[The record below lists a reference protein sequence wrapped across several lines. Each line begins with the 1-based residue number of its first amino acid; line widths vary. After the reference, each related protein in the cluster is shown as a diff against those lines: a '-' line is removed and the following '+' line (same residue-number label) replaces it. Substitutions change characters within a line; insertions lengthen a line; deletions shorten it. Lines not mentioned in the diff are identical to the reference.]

1 MDEMKCSEYGAVLPQ
16 DVRFCPVCGCPTEEV
31 TNNPSEEN
39 ASVAVEPAILNE
51 TNVANDESAANAAN
65 TANAVPIVPLE
76 KAKTYKVNFAAL
88 ASLVLGIVIIIMGSS
103 VMNKNADLSVYKA
116 KPYDAD
122 YAAFG
127 GDFYTEIYAVTD
139 MIVDELNDM
148 NNGIATV
155 SRAVV
160 AEVNTVYYTT
170 GMLMIA
176 IGLGVIAIAG
186 VHVVK
191 RERSIT

>member
-1 MDEMKCSEYGAVLPQ
+1 MDEMKCSECGAVLPQ
-16 DVRFCPVCGCPTEEV
+16 DVRFCPVCGCPTEEA
-31 TNNPSEEN
+31 TNSPSEEN
-39 ASVAVEPAILNE
+39 ASAAVEPAILNE
-51 TNVANDESAANAAN
+51 TNAADEESA
-65 TANAVPIVPLE
+65 ANAVPIVPLE
-76 KAKTYKVNFAAL
+76 KAEKTYKVNFAAL

-103 VMNKNADLSVYKA
+103 VMNKNADLAVYKA
-116 KPYDAD
+116 NPYDAD

-186 VHVVK
+186 VHVIK
-191 RERSIT
+191 RECSST

>member
-1 MDEMKCSEYGAVLPQ
+1 MDEMKCSECGAVLPQ

-31 TNNPSEEN
+31 TNSPSEEN
-39 ASVAVEPAILNE
+39 ANAAVEPAILNE
-51 TNVANDESAANAAN
+51 TNAADEESAVN
-65 TANAVPIVPLE
+65 TAPIVPLE
-76 KAKTYKVNFAAL
+76 KAEKTYKVNFAAL

-103 VMNKNADLSVYKA
+103 VMNKNADLAVYKA
-116 KPYDAD
+116 NPYDAD

-191 RERSIT
+191 RKRSIT

>member
-1 MDEMKCSEYGAVLPQ
+1 MDEMKCTECGAVLPQ
-16 DVRFCPVCGCPTEEV
+16 DVRFCPVCGCPTEEA
-31 TNNPSEEN
+31 TNSPSEEN
-39 ASVAVEPAILNE
+39 ASAAVEPAILNE
-51 TNVANDESAANAAN
+51 TNAANDESAVN
-65 TANAVPIVPLE
+65 TAPIVPLE
-76 KAKTYKVNFAAL
+76 KAEKTYKVNFAAL

-103 VMNKNADLSVYKA
+103 VMNKNADLAVYKA
-116 KPYDAD
+116 NPYDAD

-170 GMLMIA
+170 GTLMIA

>member
-1 MDEMKCSEYGAVLPQ
+1 MRRGASARCP
-16 DVRFCPVCGCPTEEV
+16 FCPVCGCPTEEA
-31 TNNPSEEN
+31 TNSPSEEN
-39 ASVAVEPAILNE
+39 ANAAVEPAILNE
-51 TNVANDESAANAAN
+51 TNAANDESAVN
-65 TANAVPIVPLE
+65 TAPIVPLE
-76 KAKTYKVNFAAL
+76 KTEKTYKVNFAAL

-103 VMNKNADLSVYKA
+103 VMNKNADLAVYKA
-116 KPYDAD
+116 NPYDAD

-155 SRAVV
+155 THAVV

>member
-1 MDEMKCSEYGAVLPQ
+1 MDEMKCSECGAVLPQ

-31 TNNPSEEN
+31 TNSPSEEN
-39 ASVAVEPAILNE
+39 ANAAVEPAILNE
-51 TNVANDESAANAAN
+51 TNAANDESAVN
-65 TANAVPIVPLE
+65 TAPIVPLE
-76 KAKTYKVNFAAL
+76 KTEKTYKVNFAAL

-103 VMNKNADLSVYKA
+103 VMNKNADLAVYKA
-116 KPYDAD
+116 NPYDAD

-191 RERSIT
+191 RERSST

>member
-1 MDEMKCSEYGAVLPQ
+1 MDEMKCSECGAVLPQ
-16 DVRFCPVCGCPTEEV
+16 DVRFCPACGCPTEEA
-31 TNNPSEEN
+31 TNSPSEEN
-39 ASVAVEPAILNE
+39 ANAAVEPAILNE
-51 TNVANDESAANAAN
+51 INAANDESAVN
-65 TANAVPIVPLE
+65 TAPIVPLE
-76 KAKTYKVNFAAL
+76 KTEETYKVNFAAL

-103 VMNKNADLSVYKA
+103 VMNKNADLAVYKA
-116 KPYDAD
+116 NPYDAD

>member
-1 MDEMKCSEYGAVLPQ
+1 MDEMKCSECGAVLPQ

-31 TNNPSEEN
+31 TNSPSEEN
-39 ASVAVEPAILNE
+39 ASAAVEPAILNE
-51 TNVANDESAANAAN
+51 TNAANDESAVN
-65 TANAVPIVPLE
+65 TAPIVPLE
-76 KAKTYKVNFAAL
+76 KAEKTYKVNFAAL

-103 VMNKNADLSVYKA
+103 VMNKNADLAVYKA
-116 KPYDAD
+116 NPYDAD

>member
-1 MDEMKCSEYGAVLPQ
+1 MDEMKCSECGAVLPQ
-16 DVRFCPVCGCPTEEV
+16 DVRFCPVCGCPTEEA
-31 TNNPSEEN
+31 TNSPSEEN
-39 ASVAVEPAILNE
+39 ASAAVEPAILNE
-51 TNVANDESAANAAN
+51 TNAADEESAANAA
-65 TANAVPIVPLE
+65 PIVPLE
-76 KAKTYKVNFAAL
+76 KTEKTYKVNFAAL

-103 VMNKNADLSVYKA
+103 VMNKNADLAVYKA
-116 KPYDAD
+116 NPYDAD

-191 RERSIT
+191 RECSST

>member
-1 MDEMKCSEYGAVLPQ
+1 MDVLMCSECGAVLPQ
-16 DVRFCPVCGCPTEEV
+16 DVRFCPVCGCPTEEA
-31 TNNPSEEN
+31 TNSPSEEN
-39 ASVAVEPAILNE
+39 ASAAVEPAILNE
-51 TNVANDESAANAAN
+51 TNAADEESA
-65 TANAVPIVPLE
+65 ANAVPIVPLE

-103 VMNKNADLSVYKA
+103 VMNKNADLAVYKA
-116 KPYDAD
+116 NRYDAD

-155 SRAVV
+155 SHAVV
-160 AEVNTVYYTT
+160 AEVNTEYYTT

>member
-1 MDEMKCSEYGAVLPQ
+1 MDEMKCSECGAVLPQ
-16 DVRFCPVCGCPTEEV
+16 DVRFCPVCGCPTEEA
-31 TNNPSEEN
+31 TNSPSEEN
-39 ASVAVEPAILNE
+39 ANAAVEPAILNE
-51 TNVANDESAANAAN
+51 TNAANDESAVN
-65 TANAVPIVPLE
+65 TAPIVPLE
-76 KAKTYKVNFAAL
+76 KTEKTYKVNFAAL

-103 VMNKNADLSVYKA
+103 VMNKNADLAVYKA
-116 KPYDAD
+116 NPYDAD

-170 GMLMIA
+170 SMLMIA

>member
-1 MDEMKCSEYGAVLPQ
+1 MDEMKCSECGAVLPQ
-16 DVRFCPVCGCPTEEV
+16 DVRFCPVCGCPTEEA
-31 TNNPSEEN
+31 TNSPSEEN
-39 ASVAVEPAILNE
+39 ASAAVEPAILNE
-51 TNVANDESAANAAN
+51 TNAANDESAVN
-65 TANAVPIVPLE
+65 TAPIVPLE
-76 KAKTYKVNFAAL
+76 KAEKTYKVNFAAL

-103 VMNKNADLSVYKA
+103 VMNKNADLAVYKA
-116 KPYDAD
+116 NPYDAD

-191 RERSIT
+191 RERSST